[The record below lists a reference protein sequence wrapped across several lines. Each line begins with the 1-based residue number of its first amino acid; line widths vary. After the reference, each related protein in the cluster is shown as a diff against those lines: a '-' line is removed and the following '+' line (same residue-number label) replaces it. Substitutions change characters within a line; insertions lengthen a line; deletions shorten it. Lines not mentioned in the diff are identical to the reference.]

1 MQKKVYRVP
10 EMTCQRVELESG
22 LMAGSPIKAD
32 VKVKPF
38 EENTENLD
46 DFEINF

>member
-22 LMAGSPIKAD
+22 LMAGSPIKAE

-38 EENTENLD
+38 EEYGPGID
-46 DFEINF
+46 DFTLEF